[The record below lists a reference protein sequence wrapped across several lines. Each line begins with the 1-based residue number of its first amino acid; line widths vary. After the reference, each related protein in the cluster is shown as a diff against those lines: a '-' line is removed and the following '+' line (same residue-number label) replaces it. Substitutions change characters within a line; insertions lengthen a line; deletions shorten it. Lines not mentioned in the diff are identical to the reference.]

1 MYLIPRNISNRFE
14 FFPGWGWPE
23 LVILLLGIGIGTLF
37 CILAGFATHS
47 PARFLPI
54 LLFGAM
60 GYMATKPIMAD
71 GSTAL
76 QIIKYMQRHRYTQ
89 KLYLYQKGRCLN
101 ESK

>member
-23 LVILLLGIGIGTLF
+23 LIMLLVGIGIGVLICF
-37 CILAGFATHS
+37 LLGFVTHS

-54 LLFGAM
+54 LLFGAI
-60 GYMATKPIMAD
+60 GYIATKPTMAD

-76 QIIKYMQRHRYTQ
+76 QIIKYMQRYNHSQ
-89 KLYLYQKGRCLN
+89 KLYLYQKGGF
-101 ESK
+101 

>member
-23 LVILLLGIGIGTLF
+23 LIMLLVGIGIGVLI
-37 CILAGFATHS
+37 CVLLGLITHS

-54 LLFGAM
+54 LLFGAI
-60 GYMATKPIMAD
+60 GYIATKPIMAD

-76 QIIKYMQRHRYTQ
+76 QIIKYMQRHNNSQ
-89 KLYLYQKGRCLN
+89 KLYLYQKGGF
-101 ESK
+101 